1 MHACP
6 LVLDVAKN
14 VWKHFFEDFI
24 SAETEQYILLYLNYD
39 SLQMVKY

>member
-1 MHACP
+1 MYACA

-14 VWKHFFEDFI
+14 VLKHFFEDFI
-24 SAETEQYILLYLNYD
+24 PAETEQYTLLYLNYD